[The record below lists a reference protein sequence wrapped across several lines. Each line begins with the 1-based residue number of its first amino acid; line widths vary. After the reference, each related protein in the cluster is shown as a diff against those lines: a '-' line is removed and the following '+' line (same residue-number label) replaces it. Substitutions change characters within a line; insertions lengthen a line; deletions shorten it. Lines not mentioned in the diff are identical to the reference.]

1 MIKRNGVEVMNARTK
16 NVSIAKETIAVINNQ
31 KYTNLNGEVVD
42 ISVEMDSAI
51 DGTHYYEAETL
62 VGMPADHA
70 PIHLKVEVTNET
82 TAQAAVRLQAD
93 GKTNIVALNFAS
105 ARNQG
110 GGFLA
115 GAVAQEEDLCR
126 ASGLYGCLKRKP
138 LFYNANILCDNHFY
152 TNGILYSPNV
162 PFFRD
167 DHNLFLEKPFPLSII
182 SAPAPNLSAPRLSL
196 RLGGDE
202 PSSVIEK
209 LIRERAVRIL
219 QVAHANGHKNL
230 ILGAWGCGA
239 FGNNPQMVAEAFM
252 LALTKVPYFE
262 HVTFAVYDTREPFIL
277 YETFKEVCG
286 SVQTNRP

>member
-16 NVSIAKETIAVINNQ
+16 NVSIAKETIGVINNQ
-31 KYTNLNGEVVD
+31 KYTNLNGDVVD

-51 DGTHYYEAETL
+51 DGTIYYESEKA
-62 VGMPADHA
+62 VACPSDQA
-70 PIHLKVEVTNET
+70 PIHATIEVTNET
-82 TAQAAVRLQAD
+82 TAQAAVRLQAA
-93 GKTNIVALNFAS
+93 GKTNLVALNFAS

-138 LFYNANILCDNHFY
+138 LFYNANILCDDAFY
-152 TNGILYSPNV
+152 THGVLYSPNV

-167 DHNLFLEKPFPLSII
+167 EHNLFLERPFPLSII
-182 SAPAPNLSAPRLSL
+182 SAPAPNLSGSKKEGNTNLL
-196 RLGGDE
+196 IG
-202 PSSVIEK
+202 
-209 LIRERAVRIL
+209 LIRERAIRVL
-219 QVAHANGHKNL
+219 QVAHTNGHKNI

-239 FGNNPQMVAEAFM
+239 FGNDPKMVSEAFM

-286 SVQTNRP
+286 SV